1 MIKLKGTGVAL
12 VTPMHANGEPD
23 YLALEKL
30 VRHVAG
36 EVDYLVALG
45 TTGESATLSAAEKKE
60 VFNTIKSVSAGKLP
74 LVLGL
79 GGNDTH
85 SLIRQMD
92 TWDWA
97 GIDAVLSVSP
107 YYNKPGQAGLA
118 AHYTLLADACP
129 RPLVLYNVPGRTGSN
144 ISAKTTL
151 QLAQHPN
158 ICGIKE
164 ASGNVEQC
172 MAIAAGKPEE
182 FVLISG
188 DDMLT
193 PALIAIGAEG
203 VISVLANALPAEFSA
218 MVGYCLAFDFSAAK
232 NLWKNWIELNP
243 LLYEEGNPVGIKALM
258 AALGICQPGVRMPLA
273 EASPEL
279 KSKLNACLRQ
289 MAGQEK

>member
-1 MIKLKGTGVAL
+1 VQPKKKRFSI
-12 VTPMHANGEPD
+12 P
-23 YLALEKL
+23 
-30 VRHVAG
+30 
-36 EVDYLVALG
+36 
-45 TTGESATLSAAEKKE
+45 LSLFQR
-60 VFNTIKSVSAGKLP
+60 VN
-74 LVLGL
+74 
-79 GGNDTH
+79 
-85 SLIRQMD
+85 
-92 TWDWA
+92 
-97 GIDAVLSVSP
+97 
-107 YYNKPGQAGLA
+107 YKPGQAGLA